1 MLQMFHLF
9 HMYVAEVLHVAALAA
24 QEAGACEGGPRG
36 HAGSEAGVGGP
47 HVQQHTGQLGQE
59 QQHAGRHSRR
69 GRPRRPAGSEAGV
82 GGPHLHMC
90 IRMRGNWG
98 WRSKQGNRS

>member
-59 QQHAGRHSRR
+59 QQPAGRAQQAGASPQAGGKRSRR
-69 GRPRRPAGSEAGV
+69 GWSPPAYVHPHAGQL
-82 GGPHLHMC
+82 GLAQQAGE
-90 IRMRGNWG
+90 
-98 WRSKQGNRS
+98 